1 MEVPV
6 DPVGME
12 PGAQI
17 CAGGGGGSARA
28 LLINEN
34 RKGVKNVL
42 FGGSDYHG
50 IELIGNLDSRAIEVI
65 SSRSTL

>member
-17 CAGGGGGSARA
+17 RAGGGGGSARA

-34 RKGVKNVL
+34 RK
-42 FGGSDYHG
+42 
-50 IELIGNLDSRAIEVI
+50 R
-65 SSRSTL
+65 R